1 MNNFPNLKKPTHI
14 IATLGGIG
22 NAKYAPGTWGSL
34 AALLLFIFISHQSIN
49 IEILIIGITFY
60 AIYISGIVSED
71 LIEKDHK
78 AIVIDEL
85 AGMWIA
91 AYPAIYYSSQNE
103 RVTFVVLAFILF
115 RIFDITKPYPISYI
129 DKNIKGGLGIVLD
142 DVVAGFIAAAMTI
155 GLMNLIF
162 G

>member
-1 MNNFPNLKKPTHI
+1 MSKFPNLKKPSHI
-14 IATLGGIG
+14 VATLGGVG

-34 AALLLFIFISHQSIN
+34 VALLCFIFISHQNLN
-49 IEILIIGITFY
+49 IEFLVAGITIF
-60 AIYISGIVSED
+60 AVYISEIVSVD

-91 AYPAIYYSSQNE
+91 AYPAIHYSSQDE
-103 RVTFVVLAFILF
+103 RIVFVVLAFILF
-115 RIFDITKPYPISYI
+115 RIFDITKPFPISYI
-129 DKNIKGGLGIVLD
+129 DRNIKGGLGIVLD
-142 DVVAGFIAAAMTI
+142 DVVAGLIAALLAT

>member
-1 MNNFPNLKKPTHI
+1 MKGLH
-14 IATLGGIG
+14 
-22 NAKYAPGTWGSL
+22 
-34 AALLLFIFISHQSIN
+34 LF
-49 IEILIIGITFY
+49 
-60 AIYISGIVSED
+60 
-71 LIEKDHK
+71 
-78 AIVIDEL
+78 
-85 AGMWIA
+85 
-91 AYPAIYYSSQNE
+91 
-103 RVTFVVLAFILF
+103 VLAFILF